1 MSAPGAQSEEV
12 QPVSDDLE
20 IGVAAHRLFEVS
32 QGLDQ
37 DILDLAATYASDMI
51 MIFCGPIEPS
61 PGARQVEFLG
71 QPPLGE
77 DFEVSINGTEAYPRH
92 PFPHRVVDL
101 VGSGMGVQIP
111 EFLEDDLP
119 LPGHPESF
127 IR

>member
-1 MSAPGAQSEEV
+1 M
-12 QPVSDDLE
+12 SDDLE

-32 QGLDQ
+32 QGLAR
-37 DILDLAATYASDMI
+37 DILHLAATYASDMI
-51 MIFCGPIEPS
+51 MIFCRPVEPS
-61 PGARQVEFLG
+61 SVARQVKPLG
-71 QPPLGE
+71 QAPLRE

-92 PFPHRVVDL
+92 PFPNRVVDL

-111 EFLEDDLP
+111 EFLEDDFS